1 MDFFSKY
8 DQICRKLRI
17 CSHLLKKSLMENF
30 IFCAVE
36 REQKLVIYRH
46 EKESSKGVLM
56 QILPVKVKTTDER
69 TTTTYALLDNGN
81 QSTLIRDDCAQG
93 SKLKGYKKTVSVSS
107 VIDKVWGVTS
117 EENSKGRNIS
127 DASTRLWNNRLC
139 NCSNFAVKKEARDNL
154 LKSVTS
160 EEEAVSLIK
169 EMVDLLKAGEFVSI
183 DEKVMKLLQRLKK
196 PNHYKV
202 QALIMIQKN
211 RWDKFH
217 I

>member
-1 MDFFSKY
+1 MVTFTEE
-8 DQICRKLRI
+8 ILNGKLHFLCSGKRAKI
-17 CSHLLKKSLMENF
+17 SHLKPWKRVF
-30 IFCAVE
+30 
-36 REQKLVIYRH
+36 
-46 EKESSKGVLM
+46 KGGSYA
-56 QILPVKVKTTDER
+56 TTDER

-139 NCSNFAVKKEARDNL
+139 NCAKFAVKKEARGNL

-160 EEEAVSLIK
+160 EQEAVSLIK
-169 EMVDLLKAGEFVSI
+169 EMVDLLKAGEFVST
-183 DEKVMKLLQRLKK
+183 DENVMKTIAETEKAKSL
-196 PNHYKV
+196 
-202 QALIMIQKN
+202 
-211 RWDKFH
+211 
-217 I
+217 

>member
-36 REQKLVIYRH
+36 REQKLVIYSH

-127 DASTRLWNNRLC
+127 DASARLWNNRLC
-139 NCSNFAVKKEARDNL
+139 NCANFAVKKEARDNL

-183 DEKVMKLLQRLKK
+183 DEKVMKTIAETEKAKSLQGASFNNDTKE
-196 PNHYKV
+196 
-202 QALIMIQKN
+202 
-211 RWDKFH
+211 
-217 I
+217 